1 MQHVS
6 DPSQGLYLVRPQF
19 KTFPFKDVY
28 SSTFLLGFKCEVLLG
43 RKENHNDVAD
53 ESTHTH
59 THTHTHTAVHSDCI
73 WRSEVTS
80 VLLCPAIVSLNTPS
94 SPSHCSLWP

>member
-53 ESTHTH
+53 E
-59 THTHTHTAVHSDCI
+59 
-73 WRSEVTS
+73 
-80 VLLCPAIVSLNTPS
+80 
-94 SPSHCSLWP
+94 